1 MTPRHEQTDWTTQTD
16 TDILTTLAKNLIL
29 SPTIIAEN
37 IDKSR
42 VTVSR
47 RLDSLRAGG
56 LVEKVDRGRYQIT
69 WDGELYLRGKH
80 GEDIPA
86 GGFPQEKLGKG
97 TEELKQLLHE
107 KGEQQLQ
114 DEFDLTDEQVVFIK
128 QMETVDDE

>member
-1 MTPRHEQTDWTTQTD
+1 MTARHEQTDWTTETD
-16 TDILTTLAKNLIL
+16 TEILTALAKNLVL

-56 LVEKVDRGRYQIT
+56 LVEKVERGRYKIT

-80 GEDIPA
+80 GEDIPE
-86 GGFPQEKLGKG
+86 GGFPPEELGKSP
-97 TEELKQLLHE
+97 EELKQLLHE
-107 KGEQQLQ
+107 KGEQELQ
-114 DEFDLTDEQVVFIK
+114 DEYDLTDEQMEFIK
-128 QMETVDDE
+128 KMEPVDNE

>member
-1 MTPRHEQTDWTTQTD
+1 MTGRHEQTDWTTETD
-16 TDILTTLAKNLIL
+16 TDILTTLAKNLVL

-56 LVEKVDRGRYQIT
+56 LVEKVDRGRYKIT

-80 GEDIPA
+80 GKDIPA
-86 GGFPQEKLGKG
+86 GGYPQEELGKS
-97 TEELKQLLHE
+97 TEELKQLLEE
-107 KGEQQLQ
+107 KGEKELQ
-114 DEFDLTDEQVVFIK
+114 DEYGLSDEQMEFIQK
-128 QMETVDDE
+128 SISTSDE